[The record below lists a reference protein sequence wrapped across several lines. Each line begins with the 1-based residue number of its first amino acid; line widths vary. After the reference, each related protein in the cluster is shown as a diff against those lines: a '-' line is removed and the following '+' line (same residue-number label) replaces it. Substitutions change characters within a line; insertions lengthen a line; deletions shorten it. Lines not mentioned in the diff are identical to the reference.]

1 MASLMQAAAHL
12 FMSEQTFRK
21 YLDKGIFTAAPR
33 GGYNIDKLRE
43 EYIRHLWERA
53 NRTGPRWAAKSSLD
67 DDQEETREKIDP
79 DYEDALTK
87 RAKRQREELRLKREQ
102 GELVPVAEIHRADE
116 AMLSTLRDRLLM
128 IGMNISEHVYE
139 AAVTGDRN
147 MIKDVIDGAVNEA
160 LADVSEA
167 RVITNEGED
176 DDGGE
181 NQDFGLLRD
190 DEDQD

>member
-1 MASLMQAAAHL
+1 
-12 FMSEQTFRK
+12 
-21 YLDKGIFTAAPR
+21 
-33 GGYNIDKLRE
+33 
-43 EYIRHLWERA
+43 
-53 NRTGPRWAAKSSLD
+53 
-67 DDQEETREKIDP
+67 
-79 DYEDALTK
+79 
-87 RAKRQREELRLKREQ
+87 
-102 GELVPVAEIHRADE
+102 
-116 AMLSTLRDRLLM
+116 
-128 IGMNISEHVYE
+128 MNISEHVYE